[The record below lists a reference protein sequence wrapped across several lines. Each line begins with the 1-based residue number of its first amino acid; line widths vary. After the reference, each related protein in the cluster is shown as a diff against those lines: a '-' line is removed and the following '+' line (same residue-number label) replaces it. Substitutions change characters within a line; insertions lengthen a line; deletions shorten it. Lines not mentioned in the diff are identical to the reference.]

1 MADDISN
8 KTIVVLVIL
17 TVVISILGAAVV
29 WSEVGNA
36 KVVIPQKTVSESKGL
51 TGQGHVKLKIL
62 PQTESGMDTATGEV
76 TLMIEK

>member
-17 TVVISILGAAVV
+17 TVIISILGAAVV
-29 WSEVGNA
+29 WTEVDNA
-36 KVVIPQKTVSESKGL
+36 RIVMPQKTVSVGKSL

-62 PQTESGMDTATGEV
+62 PQTEPGMDTATGEI
-76 TLMIEK
+76 TLTINR